1 MGKVFFHVFKDDFGR
16 DQFFAAFAEHVG
28 FWIISGVAMY
38 WTMIGTPLHLRIPPA
53 VGHAS
58 LASGQLR
65 VILDLART
73 RDLSTWVKKVESAS
87 VFLCHFYH
95 GLQIAKLRG
104 VQGSISKQLK
114 GNYQI

>member
-1 MGKVFFHVFKDDFGR
+1 
-16 DQFFAAFAEHVG
+16 
-28 FWIISGVAMY
+28 MY

-87 VFLCHFYH
+87 VFLRHFYH

-104 VQGSISKQLK
+104 VQGSISKQLT